1 MEYTHSLTSK
11 PSLVSERAI
20 LSRHIAK
27 ASPLTGN
34 ELVEMGIRLHQAGDL
49 EAALAAFECASS
61 EMPSRI
67 DVWHAV
73 SALRLALNRPQAA
86 LLSCN
91 FALEIDTEN
100 VESLF
105 NVAVVLAALGLLEPA
120 LHAYDKALAN
130 DPQHFGSGLN
140 RITCLLHLGRI
151 EDAILAG
158 RMALDSHPGEAD
170 LWFNLGEAYTSASDH
185 QNAQAAYEQALTLD
199 AGMTKAAV
207 ALAVSLAAL
216 GRLGEASARFQDL
229 HKHFPEALQAFRS
242 PLLTDAF
249 AAYPELEPGRIALIA
264 AYADY
269 RACKWR
275 HRDEFVQLYKRV
287 IDGDGCRPMD
297 NPDLPFLGIGLPLT
311 GEYRLRAASQVARR
325 IAGKCAPH
333 SLVRSKR
340 SRNARLRIGYV
351 SGDFRQHPTAYLIA
365 RLFELHDRT
374 RFEVFA
380 YSTGP
385 NEDSAYRQRF
395 RHDADVFLDVSGYD
409 TPSLA
414 QRIAHDRI
422 DLLIDLQG
430 YTLHAHTAVFS
441 LRPAPVQVTYLAY
454 LATLGAP
461 WIDYVL
467 LDRMVLS
474 IEERQWWTES
484 VAYLPD
490 TLYLCD
496 DSFVFDARATPGRES
511 LGLPATKF
519 VFCCLNAPWKI
530 SPEDFRLWM
539 RILRAVPEAV
549 LWLYADTTSCI
560 DSLRSEAVRLGI
572 DGGRLYFTGKMPHA
586 EHLARFAAADV
597 FLDTRL
603 CNAHTTAIEA
613 LACGLPVVSW
623 PGDSVVARVGGSL
636 LRAHGLETLV
646 AESAD
651 EYVAIAVRLA
661 SDTEYRDQVRHIA
674 LRRKGSK
681 LFCSERRVREIECA
695 YETMWARHL
704 AGLPPAD
711 FDVPPLE
718 A

>member
-1 MEYTHSLTSK
+1 MEFTHILTSK
-11 PSLVSERAI
+11 PSLVSERGNLA
-20 LSRHIAK
+20 RHISHT
-27 ASPLTGN
+27 SPLTSN
-34 ELVEMGIRLHQAGDL
+34 ELVDMGTRLHQAGDL

-61 EMPSRI
+61 EMPTRM

-86 LLSCN
+86 LLACN
-91 FALEIDTEN
+91 VALQLDPEN

-105 NVAVVLAALGLLEPA
+105 NVAVVLAALGLFEPA
-120 LHAYDKALAN
+120 LHAYDKVLAN
-130 DPQHFGSGLN
+130 APQHFGAGLN
-140 RITCLLHLGRI
+140 RIICLLHLGRI
-151 EDAILAG
+151 EEAIVAG
-158 RMALDSHPGEAD
+158 RIALDGNPGRAD

-185 QNAQAAYEQALTLD
+185 QNAHVAYEQSLTLD
-199 AGMTKAAV
+199 ARMTKAAV

-229 HKHFPEALQAFRS
+229 QKHSPEALQAFRS
-242 PLLTDAF
+242 PLTTDAL

-275 HRDEFVQLYKRV
+275 HRDDFLQLYKRV
-287 IDGDGCRPMD
+287 IDGDGCRPLD

-311 GEYRLRAASQVARR
+311 GEYRLRAASQVASR
-325 IAGKCAPH
+325 IAGECTPH
-333 SLVRSKR
+333 RLGRSKR
-340 SRNARLRIGYV
+340 SRNARLRVGYV

-365 RLFELHDRT
+365 RLFELHDRA

-385 NEDSAYRQRF
+385 KEDSTYRQRF
-395 RHDADVFLDVSGYD
+395 RHDADVFLDVSCYD

-414 QRIAHDRI
+414 QRIAYDRI

-430 YTLHAHTAVFS
+430 YTLYARTAVFA

-474 IEERQWWTES
+474 IEERQWWAER

-496 DSFVFDARATPGRES
+496 DSFFFDASATPGRES

-539 RILRAVPEAV
+539 RILQAVPDSV
-549 LWLYADTTSCI
+549 LWLYAETHACI
-560 DSLRSEAVRLGI
+560 DSLRSEALSYGLDAERLH
-572 DGGRLYFTGKMPHA
+572 FSGKVPHA

-623 PGDSVVARVGGSL
+623 PGESVVARVGGSL

-661 SDTEYRDQVRHIA
+661 SDAEYRDQVRHIA
-674 LRRKGSK
+674 LQRKGSR
-681 LFCSERRVREIECA
+681 LFCSERRVREIERA

>member
-1 MEYTHSLTSK
+1 MEFTHILTSK
-11 PSLVSERAI
+11 PSLVSDRGNLA
-20 LSRHIAK
+20 RHIAN

-34 ELVEMGIRLHQAGDL
+34 ELVDMGARLHQAGDL

-61 EMPSRI
+61 EMPTRMN
-67 DVWHAV
+67 VWHAV

-86 LLSCN
+86 LLACN
-91 FALEIDTEN
+91 LALQLDTGN

-105 NVAVVLAALGLLEPA
+105 NVAVVLAVLGLPEPA
-120 LHAYDKALAN
+120 LHAYDKVLAN
-130 DPQHFGSGLN
+130 DPRHFGAGLN
-140 RITCLLHLGRI
+140 RMTCLLHLGRI
-151 EDAILAG
+151 EEAIVAG
-158 RMALDSHPGEAD
+158 RMALDSHPGQAD
-170 LWFNLGEAYTSASDH
+170 LWFNLGEAYTSSGDH
-185 QNAQAAYEQALTLD
+185 RNAHAAYEHALTLD

-207 ALAVSLAAL
+207 AHAVSLAAL
-216 GRLGEASARFQDL
+216 GRLGEASARFQHL
-229 HKHFPEALQAFRS
+229 QMHFPEALQAFRS
-242 PLLTDAF
+242 PLTTDAF

-264 AYADY
+264 AYAEY

-275 HRDEFVQLYKRV
+275 LRDEFAQLYKRV
-287 IDGDGCRPMD
+287 IDGDGCRPLD
-297 NPDLPFLGIGLPLT
+297 NPDLPFLGIGLPVA

-325 IAGKCAPH
+325 IVGECAPCR
-333 SLVRSKR
+333 LVRPKR
-340 SRNARLRIGYV
+340 SRNARLRVGYV

-365 RLFELHDRT
+365 RLFELHDRA

-395 RHDADVFLDVSGYD
+395 SHDADFFLDVSGYD

-430 YTLHAHTAVFS
+430 YTLHARTAVFS

-467 LDRMVLS
+467 LDRAVLS
-474 IEERQWWTES
+474 IEERQWWSES

-496 DSFVFDARATPGRES
+496 DRFVFDASATPRRES

-530 SPEDFRLWM
+530 SPEDFQLWM
-539 RILRAVPEAV
+539 RILQAVPDAV
-549 LWLYADTTSCI
+549 LWLYAETHSCI
-560 DSLRSEAVRLGI
+560 DSLRSEALSYGMDAERLH
-572 DGGRLYFTGKMPHA
+572 FSGKVPHA
-586 EHLARFAAADV
+586 EHLARFSAADV

-623 PGDSVVARVGGSL
+623 PGESVVARVGGSL
-636 LRAHGLETLV
+636 LCAHGLETLV
-646 AESAD
+646 AGSAD

-661 SDTEYRDQVRHIA
+661 SDAEYRAQVRHIA

-681 LFCSERRVREIECA
+681 LFCSERRVREIERA
-695 YETMWARHL
+695 YETMWERHL

-711 FDVPPLE
+711 FDVAPLE